1 MYEHFKEASLPL
13 TYRRE
18 AIECLIRSV
27 ALQRSVR
34 LVGLSGMGKSNLL
47 RFLVSHPRLLQ
58 AENVLPVDEVCLLYI
73 DCNKLHPVSTL
84 NFYRE
89 CNFRIQNEQALSPGA
104 DEYLLYKQLESTL
117 RSLAGRTFVI
127 LVIDRFEVL
136 YNKVD
141 QEFFGQLR
149 NLRDEARSGRLSFII
164 GSQRPGGDFHDIE
177 RLFSDTCWVGP
188 LKAADRAGFFERH
201 GQRLQIEVNEPW
213 RQLLWRVTGAHPG
226 LLKNAI
232 EWLKRYGADKS
243 PDDEH
248 GLIAALLS
256 YAPTQKH
263 CRGLWESL
271 SEAEKDYLYDL
282 KEPAATRTMADPLN
296 EAGLILEVNGQP
308 HIFSPLWE
316 TYLRQSIWAYQEIK
330 PMHIELDPA
339 TRGIVL
345 RWRSRSEQTT
355 ITRDT
360 VFRLLELLLDDPGK
374 VYDKDE
380 LIQALY
386 QAEKVQDVYDDALF
400 QLITSLRKSL
410 DPFVKRLCP
419 AMTGSCI
426 QNVRGVGYRLVVDL
440 PMR

>member
-1 MYEHFKEASLPL
+1 
-13 TYRRE
+13 
-18 AIECLIRSV
+18 
-27 ALQRSVR
+27 
-34 LVGLSGMGKSNLL
+34 
-47 RFLVSHPRLLQ
+47 
-58 AENVLPVDEVCLLYI
+58 
-73 DCNKLHPVSTL
+73 
-84 NFYRE
+84 
-89 CNFRIQNEQALSPGA
+89 
-104 DEYLLYKQLESTL
+104 
-117 RSLAGRTFVI
+117 
-127 LVIDRFEVL
+127 
-136 YNKVD
+136 
-141 QEFFGQLR
+141 
-149 NLRDEARSGRLSFII
+149 
-164 GSQRPGGDFHDIE
+164 
-177 RLFSDTCWVGP
+177 
-188 LKAADRAGFFERH
+188 
-201 GQRLQIEVNEPW
+201 
-213 RQLLWRVTGAHPG
+213 
-226 LLKNAI
+226 
-232 EWLKRYGADKS
+232 
-243 PDDEH
+243 
-248 GLIAALLS
+248 LLS